1 MAVVVVA
8 VVVVKLRGRVGDGG
22 GQGLAPVGLDAAFST
37 VTAGAVGV
45 IVVVVCMEMFRY
57 SWVRHGDVAL
67 RPVWTTVA
75 KGVWREVTGGSGSSV
90 FEPVL
95 FGRRPSCGRLCSP
108 TRVAAADRVLRILT
122 FKTVMCDSRQDGSKR
137 HLRLRLGLGFSYYGT
152 VYRGGTARLESSAA
166 VSEGAGSTLSQ
177 AHLPV
182 DRSSRVDHATMRP
195 CGSES
200 KET

>member
-8 VVVVKLRGRVGDGG
+8 VVVVVKLRGRVGDGG

-67 RPVWTTVA
+67 RPVWTTAA

-90 FEPVL
+90 SSRSFL
-95 FGRRPSCGRLCSP
+95 ADGQ
-108 TRVAAADRVLRILT
+108 AADA
-122 FKTVMCDSRQDGSKR
+122 
-137 HLRLRLGLGFSYYGT
+137 Y
-152 VYRGGTARLESSAA
+152 A
-166 VSEGAGSTLSQ
+166 VQ
-177 AHLPV
+177 
-182 DRSSRVDHATMRP
+182 HA
-195 CGSES
+195 
-200 KET
+200 

>member
-22 GQGLAPVGLDAAFST
+22 GQELAPVGLDAAFST

-45 IVVVVCMEMFRY
+45 IVVVVCMEMFKY

-90 FEPVL
+90 SSRSFL
-95 FGRRPSCGRLCSP
+95 ADGQAADALCSP
-108 TRVAAADRVLRILT
+108 TRVAAEDRVLRILT

-166 VSEGAGSTLSQ
+166 VSGAGSTLSQ

-182 DRSSRVDHATMRP
+182 DRSSRIDHATMRP
-195 CGSES
+195 CGSEL